1 MEVVLSEKTYL
12 SEPESKIIKS
22 LVKNSL
28 SEYLDN
34 FIQIFWMKLYLCYQI
49 DDSNFQREYSGLVEA
64 MKFFQ
69 MKEGVIVTL
78 NQKDVFEKDG
88 YTVKLIPA
96 HEFLI

>member
-1 MEVVLSEKTYL
+1 MQSRGKVEK
-12 SEPESKIIKS
+12 
-22 LVKNSL
+22 LV
-28 SEYLDN
+28 
-34 FIQIFWMKLYLCYQI
+34 QACYQI
-49 DDSNFQREYSGLVEA
+49 DDLNFQREYSGLVEA

-96 HEFLI
+96 HEFHI